1 MRLTLRQAEVK
12 AVRIV
17 ATVTRV
23 CTSKRMWMHL
33 PMGMVNG
40 YVLVGFP
47 SLGLALLTCFLVYEL
62 AQDHTIQ
69 DQAYQDILG
78 HLVGLC
84 AAAFAVVILAVL
96 EAL

>member
-1 MRLTLRQAEVK
+1 MKLMLRQAEDR
-12 AVRIV
+12 AVRFV
-17 ATVTRV
+17 STVTRI

-40 YVLVGFP
+40 YVLVLYPTFGM
-47 SLGLALLTCFLVYEL
+47 GLLLCFLVYEL

-78 HLVGLC
+78 HLVGLDV
-84 AAAFAVVILAVL
+84 AAFILLAKGVF
-96 EAL
+96 